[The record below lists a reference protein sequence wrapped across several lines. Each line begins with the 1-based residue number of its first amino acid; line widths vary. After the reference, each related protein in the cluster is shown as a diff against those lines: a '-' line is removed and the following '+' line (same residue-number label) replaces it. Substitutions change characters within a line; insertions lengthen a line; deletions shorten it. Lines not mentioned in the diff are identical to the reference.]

1 MKKFL
6 LISAL
11 LINIYGCAFDPKMK
25 PVLFIYNFTDEAVY
39 IYYSKHDSMQ
49 ISPKLYL
56 YEKSHSQDS
65 DEFGNNLDTIT
76 SPEYRINA
84 HSETFFTGYS
94 KWHPFDDVDYVNF
107 FFIKESTMKNYTWE
121 QIVEKQMYE
130 RKVKYTYKELEKLN
144 YRVIYKP

>member
-1 MKKFL
+1 MKRL
-6 LISAL
+6 LVVFII
-11 LINIYGCAFDPKMK
+11 LINLYGCAFDPKIK

-39 IYYSKHDSMQ
+39 VYYSKLDSIQ
-49 ISPKLYL
+49 LSPKLYL
-56 YEKSHSQDS
+56 FEKSHGQNS

-84 HSETFFTGYS
+84 HSETFFVGYS
-94 KWHPFDDVDYVNF
+94 KWHPFDDVNYVYF
-107 FFIKESTMKNYTWE
+107 FFIKESTMKIFTWE
-121 QIVEKQMYE
+121 QIVGKQMYE